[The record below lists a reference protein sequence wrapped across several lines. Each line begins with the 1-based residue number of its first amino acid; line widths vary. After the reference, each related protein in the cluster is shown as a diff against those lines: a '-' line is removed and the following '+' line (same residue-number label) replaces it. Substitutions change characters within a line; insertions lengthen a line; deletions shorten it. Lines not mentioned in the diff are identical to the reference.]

1 MKYVEQGW
9 SKFKEYFDI
18 FIVWFYIF
26 VIGISLFKL
35 IEYVFRVPINTVW
48 GFISFNLFMALTI
61 ITILL
66 LAIYGA
72 SKELM
77 PLGR

>member
-1 MKYVEQGW
+1 MKYAEQGW

-18 FIVWFYIF
+18 FVVWFYVF

-35 IEYVFRVPINTVW
+35 VKYVFNVPINTVR

-66 LAIYGA
+66 LAIYGS

>member
-1 MKYVEQGW
+1 MKYAKQGW

-18 FIVWFYIF
+18 FVVWFYVF

-35 IEYVFRVPINTVW
+35 IEYVIHVPVNTVQ